1 MYFDTS
7 MVIDYIIPDSPSD
20 FGVMLFWVLAIV
32 FVIFMIIDIRMY
44 LYSRKTFKKIEKPQQ
59 KLDTTE
65 EMKKSKEGRTQE
77 IVEIRNKIDKIIE
90 INKL

>member
-1 MYFDTS
+1 MD
-7 MVIDYIIPDSPSD
+7 INYIIPDSPSD

-65 EMKKSKEGRTQE
+65 EMKKSKECRTQE